1 MPFKSQRAPLD
12 LDPKEQTELQQ
23 IATARTE
30 SVTRVMR
37 ARILLA
43 YASRQPINAIA
54 RDLGVTR
61 PLVER
66 CVDKSLGGGI
76 KVALKDLQR
85 AGRPPQIT
93 PEAKTWVTGLACT
106 KPKDHGYAAE
116 LWTFRQLSDHV
127 RAHCEAAGHPCLVR
141 AGKSMVHNIL
151 SEHPIH
157 PHKINY
163 YLERRDPDFEEKM
176 AQVLVVYYEVQEL
189 NTPPEGEQLE
199 RKQVTLSYDEKP
211 GIQATANTAPDLA
224 PVPGK
229 YPTTARDYEYVRLG
243 TVSLLAGMDLHTGH
257 VIGLVRDR
265 HRSQEFIEFLAAV
278 DQHYPTDWRIRIILD
293 NHSAHVSK
301 ETLAWT
307 KAHPNRFEFVFTPKH
322 GSWLNIIEVFFSKM
336 TRAFLR
342 GIRVSS
348 KQELV
353 DRIELYL
360 AEINAAPVVFRWY
373 YKMDE
378 VSVT

>member
-12 LDPKEQTELQQ
+12 LDPKEQAELQQ

-30 SVTRVMR
+30 SVTRVKR

-61 PLVER
+61 PMVER
-66 CVDKSLGGGI
+66 CVDKALGGGI
-76 KVALKDLQR
+76 KVGLKDLQR
-85 AGRPPQIT
+85 AGRPPEIT

-127 RAHCEAAGHPCLVR
+127 RAQCEAAGHPCLER

-151 SEHPIH
+151 SDHPVR

-189 NTPPEGEQLE
+189 NAPPEGEQSQ

-229 YPTTARDYEYVRLG
+229 YATTARDHEYVRLG

-265 HRSQEFIEFLAAV
+265 HRSKEFTEFLAAV

-301 ETLAWT
+301 ETMAWT